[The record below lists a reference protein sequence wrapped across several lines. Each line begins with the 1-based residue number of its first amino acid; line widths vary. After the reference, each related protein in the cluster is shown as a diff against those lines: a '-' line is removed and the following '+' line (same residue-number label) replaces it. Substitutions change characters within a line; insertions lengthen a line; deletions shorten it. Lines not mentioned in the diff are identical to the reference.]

1 MKELFNQLI
10 QLQELYFALEEHRLA
25 GQKKQLEQLDE
36 SIASLLKQLPDDTA
50 AVFKTLQLND
60 PPAIAPVVGNTCYGC
75 GMGLPTSLCA
85 ELLHMDKLY
94 QCPTC
99 SRFLYPYQGGKIIL
113 HDPAIRHKLP
123 RLGIE
128 RFSSRNLMI
137 PELEAE
143 DKIGA
148 ITELA
153 ELISGELFFED
164 SQLLIDRALKRE
176 AITSTAIEHS
186 LAFPHVRGIDAG
198 SLTMA
203 VGLKKKGIKFGAPR
217 NQLTRI
223 IFFLVIPVAASA
235 FYLTL
240 LAGLIESFHEKEDRD
255 KLLDCETQE
264 EVWKVLKKLT
274 AKHIP

>member
-10 QLQELYFALEEHRLA
+10 QLQELYFASEEHSLA
-25 GQKKQLEQLDE
+25 GQKKQLEQLEE
-36 SIASLLKQLPDDTA
+36 SIEALLKKLPDDTA
-50 AVFKTLQLND
+50 AFFKTLQKND
-60 PPAIAPVVGNTCYGC
+60 PPAIAPVVNNTCYGC
-75 GMGLPTSLCA
+75 GMEIPTSLAA

-99 SRFLYPYQGGKIIL
+99 SRFLYPYRGGKINL
-113 HDPAIRHKLP
+113 HDPSIRHKLP

-128 RFSSRNLMI
+128 RFSAENLMI
-137 PELEAE
+137 PELEAD
-143 DKIGA
+143 DKEGA

-153 ELISGELFFED
+153 ELISKELFFED
-164 SQLLIDRALKRE
+164 SELLIDRALKRE

-186 LAFPHVRGIDAG
+186 LAFPHVRGVDAG

-223 IFFLVIPVAASA
+223 IFFLIIPVAASA

-240 LAGLIESFHEKEDRD
+240 LAGLIEALHEKDSRDR
-255 KLLDCETQE
+255 LLDCETRE
-264 EVWKVLKKLT
+264 EAWDTLKELT
-274 AKHIP
+274 GEHIS